1 MNKILQWGLLAVLSV
16 CSSCATKP
24 SCDGTYEG
32 VLPAAD
38 CAGTYVMLAVD
49 GNRYELFEKYIS
61 RPGSFLTC
69 GDATLDGKVLRLD
82 NGKEF
87 TLTDGGLSSGE
98 QPLRLVSSDKQLADL
113 YTTLQLKE
121 TRQGEDASLKLY
133 EKGGVHYADLSFK
146 GEEYALKSVARTDSA
161 EEYKDGTASL
171 RLPVDFVQKAPFV
184 QADFTDGKNDFRFT
198 LLAPASAVY
207 VVADGEGP
215 ASFDVVYYNDGNRA
229 LVKLLCPD
237 LAHCYTLPQTEASA
251 KTAVYAD
258 DKVEWSIDN
267 ENRATLRVDGKAY
280 TYKAVSE

>member
-98 QPLRLVSSDKQLADL
+98 
-113 YTTLQLKE
+113 
-121 TRQGEDASLKLY
+121 
-133 EKGGVHYADLSFK
+133 
-146 GEEYALKSVARTDSA
+146 
-161 EEYKDGTASL
+161 
-171 RLPVDFVQKAPFV
+171 
-184 QADFTDGKNDFRFT
+184 
-198 LLAPASAVY
+198 
-207 VVADGEGP
+207 
-215 ASFDVVYYNDGNRA
+215 
-229 LVKLLCPD
+229 
-237 LAHCYTLPQTEASA
+237 
-251 KTAVYAD
+251 
-258 DKVEWSIDN
+258 
-267 ENRATLRVDGKAY
+267 
-280 TYKAVSE
+280 

>member
-113 YTTLQLKE
+113 YTTLLLKE

-171 RLPVDFVQKAPFV
+171 RLPADFVQKAPIV
-184 QADFTDGKNDFRFT
+184 QADFTDGKNDFR
-198 LLAPASAVY
+198 
-207 VVADGEGP
+207 
-215 ASFDVVYYNDGNRA
+215 
-229 LVKLLCPD
+229 
-237 LAHCYTLPQTEASA
+237 LPTR
-251 KTAVYAD
+251 YM
-258 DKVEWSIDN
+258 
-267 ENRATLRVDGKAY
+267 
-280 TYKAVSE
+280 